1 LTSGQT
7 AHPPR
12 LGTSLGAPAART
24 VSGSLREGVVAW
36 HYLVIAVVLV
46 ILLVPARR
54 FTLPAALPF
63 EMEPYRLLVAVIL
76 LAWGA
81 SLLVDGRVRLRSTA
95 FDGPLLAFAAL
106 AVVSLFM
113 NHTRAS
119 SVAPVL
125 SKKLVLFA
133 SVLLL
138 AYMIASVVTRLDLAT
153 AVVKTLVVGGAIVS
167 VGAIIEAR
175 TGTNVFDHADRAIPF
190 FDFHD
195 VYGANV
201 ATDSRGGRIRAL
213 ASSQHPIELAAV
225 LVLLMPLAFSLAYAT
240 GRRRWWFALAL
251 MAPATL
257 GALSRTSVP
266 MIFAVIGVALWVR
279 RKEVVRLWPA
289 LVPLVVL
296 IHFAV
301 PGTIGGLADAFFPEG
316 GLVAQQSD
324 ASVGSGR
331 IATLGP
337 VLHDELAANP
347 VFGEGF
353 STRVTTGDDP
363 TVPQNAPIL
372 DNQWL
377 GILLETGVL
386 GFVCLL
392 WFFVR
397 FIRRCGGAAKAD
409 RTLRGW
415 LLAGVTASVAAA
427 AVGMIT
433 FDAFS
438 FTQFTFVLFILV
450 GLGGS
455 LLNLPAEEMSDQG
468 ETQVPA
474 LST

>member
-1 LTSGQT
+1 VLHDGI
-7 AHPPR
+7 
-12 LGTSLGAPAART
+12 L
-24 VSGSLREGVVAW
+24 AW
-36 HYLVIAVVLV
+36 HYLVIAIVLVVLF
-46 ILLVPARR
+46 VPARR

-63 EMEPYRLLVAVIL
+63 AMEPYRLLVAVIL

-81 SLLVDGRVRLRSTA
+81 SLLVDYRVRLRATP
-95 FDGPLLAFAAL
+95 FDGPLLCFVGLAA
-106 AVVSLFM
+106 ASLFV
-113 NHTRAS
+113 NHARAS
-119 SVAPVL
+119 SVLPVL

-138 AYMIASVVTRLDLAT
+138 AYMIASILTRLDLVA
-153 AVVKTLVVGGAIVS
+153 AVVKTLVVGGAVVS
-167 VGAIIEAR
+167 VGAIFEAR
-175 TGTNVFDHADRAIPF
+175 TGFNVFDHVDRTLPF
-190 FDFHD
+190 FDFHS
-195 VYGANV
+195 VYDPNV
-201 ATDSRGGRIRAL
+201 ATDSRGGRIRAI
-213 ASSQHPIELAAV
+213 ASAQHPIELAAV
-225 LVLLMPLAFSLAYAT
+225 LVLLMPLAFVLAYST
-240 GRRRWWFALAL
+240 GLRRWWIALAL

-289 LVPLVVL
+289 LIPLLVL

-301 PGTIGGLADAFFPEG
+301 PGTIGGLVDAFFPKG
-316 GLVAQQSD
+316 GIVAQQSN

-337 VLHDELAANP
+337 VLHDELSPDP

-353 STRVTTGDDP
+353 GTRVTTGDDP

-386 GFVCLL
+386 GFGCLV

-397 FIRRCGGAAKAD
+397 VIRRCGRAAKDD

-427 AVGMIT
+427 MTGMLT

-450 GLGGS
+450 GLGAA
-455 LLNLPAEEMSDQG
+455 LLNLPPQG
-468 ETQVPA
+468 STSSVAGPHAHVP
-474 LST
+474 ST